1 MMRKNVKRAPPKAKG
16 GMSSLT
22 MYRSRTSDLTALLY
36 HSHVDRPSR
45 ELLTVALVLAALAGL
60 GGAAVGAAGVPDR
73 LDRSRELALAR
84 QARAQT
90 GGELTADAYREMYAL
105 LDEEIVESL
114 ASGGPF
120 ASPGFLQERLDAFGD
135 VWGGALLGVVGVD
148 RLVVGAFRLADAPG
162 VSTVRVYGRLR
173 GEAALLATI
182 HREGHPVVY
191 PAAPAPDGAPQF
203 VTAWE
208 GASSGRGTRAL
219 RLELARQ
226 AGDSVR
232 AGWAPPELVPDA
244 GLRRRP
250 PPELR
255 AEPAC
260 DAPEDGPTPR
270 TVSVPASEGRTPWEL
285 VFRRTADG
293 WRLTRATQVLP

>member
-1 MMRKNVKRAPPKAKG
+1 MRRKNGKGAPPEAKG

-36 HSHVDRPSR
+36 HSHVDRPWR

-73 LDRSRELALAR
+73 LDRFRELALAR

-135 VWGGALLGVVGVD
+135 VWGGALD
-148 RLVVGAFRLADAPG
+148 RKSTRLN
-162 VSTVRVYGRLR
+162 
-173 GEAALLATI
+173 
-182 HREGHPVVY
+182 
-191 PAAPAPDGAPQF
+191 
-203 VTAWE
+203 
-208 GASSGRGTRAL
+208 SSHSQISYA
-219 RLELARQ
+219 
-226 AGDSVR
+226 
-232 AGWAPPELVPDA
+232 
-244 GLRRRP
+244 
-250 PPELR
+250 
-255 AEPAC
+255 
-260 DAPEDGPTPR
+260 
-270 TVSVPASEGRTPWEL
+270 
-285 VFRRTADG
+285 VFCLKKKKTH
-293 WRLTRATQVLP
+293 